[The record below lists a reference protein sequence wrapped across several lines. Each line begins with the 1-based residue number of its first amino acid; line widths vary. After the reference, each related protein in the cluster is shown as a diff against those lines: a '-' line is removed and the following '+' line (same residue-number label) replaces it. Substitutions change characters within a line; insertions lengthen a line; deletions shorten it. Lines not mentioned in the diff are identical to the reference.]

1 MPEPARPDPGD
12 GITELTQRRQQ
23 RQRRAPLPPRHPRPM
38 PTEPAVAS
46 VEPVSE
52 PPSAEVSDVQAEAG
66 GVASS
71 QQPPSPPRT
80 RRRPATSNADQQAEA
95 VPLRLAQFYV
105 TPDHDEAL
113 RKIRA
118 TGLIDNM
125 DVSASAVV
133 RHALDQLLAKHS
145 PDELVKLL
153 GSPKGQKQNQR
164 GRPRR

>member
-1 MPEPARPDPGD
+1 MPAEPA
-12 GITELTQRRQQ
+12 I
-23 RQRRAPLPPRHPRPM
+23 AP
-38 PTEPAVAS
+38 

-52 PPSAEVSDVQAEAG
+52 PSSADVSDAKADAG
-66 GVASS
+66 GVAPSP
-71 QQPPSPPRT
+71 QPQEPPRT
-80 RRRPATSNADQQAEA
+80 RRRPSTSNADQQAEA

-105 TPDHDEAL
+105 TPVHDEAL

-133 RHALDQLLAKHS
+133 RHALDQLLAEHT
-145 PDELVKLL
+145 PAELVKLL
-153 GSPKGQKQNQR
+153 GTPKGQKQSQR

>member
-23 RQRRAPLPPRHPRPM
+23 RQRRAPLPPRHPRTM
-38 PTEPAVAS
+38 PAEPAIAP
-46 VEPVSE
+46 VEPVNE
-52 PPSAEVSDVQAEAG
+52 PSSAGGDVQADAG
-66 GVASS
+66 GVAPS
-71 QQPPSPPRT
+71 PPPQEPPRT
-80 RRRPATSNADQQAEA
+80 RRRPSTSDADQQAEA

-105 TPDHDEAL
+105 TPVHDEAL

-133 RHALDQLLAKHS
+133 RHALDQLLAEHT
-145 PDELVKLL
+145 PAELVKLL
-153 GSPKGQKQNQR
+153 GTPKGQKQSQR

>member
-23 RQRRAPLPPRHPRPM
+23 RQRRAPLPPRHPRTM
-38 PTEPAVAS
+38 PAEPAIGP

-52 PPSAEVSDVQAEAG
+52 PSSAEVSDVQADAG
-66 GVASS
+66 GVA
-71 QQPPSPPRT
+71 PSPPPQEPPRI
-80 RRRPATSNADQQAEA
+80 RRRPSASNADQQAEA

-105 TPDHDEAL
+105 TPVHDEAL

-133 RHALDQLLAKHS
+133 RHALDQLLAEHT
-145 PDELVKLL
+145 PAELVKLL
-153 GSPKGQKQNQR
+153 GTPKGQKQSQR

>member
-23 RQRRAPLPPRHPRPM
+23 RQRRAPLPPRHPRPT
-38 PTEPAVAS
+38 PTEAAAVP

-52 PPSAEVSDVQAEAG
+52 PPSDRASDVQADVG
-66 GVASS
+66 GVVASP
-71 QQPPSPPRT
+71 QPQSPPRG
-80 RRRPATSNADQQAEA
+80 RRRPSTSNAEEQAEA
-95 VPLRLAQFYV
+95 LPLRMAQFYV
-105 TPDHDEAL
+105 TPVHDEAL

-133 RHALDQLLAKHS
+133 RHALDQLLAEHT
-145 PDELVKLL
+145 PAELVKLL
-153 GSPKGQKQNQR
+153 GTPKGQNQSQR